1 MYVTGLGLFAIIL
14 VVGIIAIVLSIYFYE
29 RFYRREIYVVEE
41 YIDSDER
48 NPNAEGFYSSYDKAF
63 QAMKDRMLEVA
74 TEEEVEALNL
84 TKGDGEWDEFVI
96 PETEDYCAC
105 KYIIYSTE
113 LDWKVE

>member
-1 MYVTGLGLFAIIL
+1 MYVTGLGLFAIIF
-14 VVGIIAIVLSIYFYE
+14 VVGTIAFVLSFYFHE
-29 RFYRREIYVVEE
+29 RFSRKEIYVVEE
-41 YIDSDER
+41 YIGSDER
-48 NPNAEGFYSSYDKAF
+48 DPNAEGFYSSYDKAF
-63 QAMKDRMLEVA
+63 EAMKNRMLEVA

-96 PETEDYCAC
+96 PETEDYCEC